1 MVPQKVKLRFTM
13 KVKVKV
19 TQSFLTLC
27 DPMDYTVHGILQ
39 ARILEW
45 VAFPFSRGSS
55 QPRAKSRSPAMQVE
69 SLPAEP
75 QGKPKNTRLGSLSLL
90 QQIFP
95 TQKSN
100 WGVPHCR
107 WIVYQLNYEGS
118 YNGEKTVSLISDV
131 REIGQLHVSYKNEIR
146 TLPSTIHKDKL
157 KMD

>member
-1 MVPQKVKLRFTM
+1 M

-19 TQSFLTLC
+19 APLCPTLC
-27 DPMDYTVHGILQ
+27 NPRHYTVHGILQ

>member
-1 MVPQKVKLRFTM
+1 M

-19 TQSFLTLC
+19 AQLCPTLC
-27 DPMDYTVHGILQ
+27 NPRHYTVHGILQ
-39 ARILEW
+39 ARILVW

-75 QGKPKNTRLGSLSLL
+75 PGKPRNTRLGSLSLL

>member
-1 MVPQKVKLRFTM
+1 
-13 KVKVKV
+13 
-19 TQSFLTLC
+19 
-27 DPMDYTVHGILQ
+27 
-39 ARILEW
+39 
-45 VAFPFSRGSS
+45 
-55 QPRAKSRSPAMQVE
+55 MQVE